1 MTTFEVEVVL
11 LDWGA
16 SARTG
21 HWIKLALPVPLTDG
35 HPFALFER
43 GAEHGQRFHM
53 TFTAIGNDEKP
64 MVNPDGGSTGNVSS
78 QSNPPPAQARGAA
91 EPAPPRPWE
100 SLSPSQQAGIKCGD
114 ADFARWIERLNGA
127 PSFRYDGQSCD
138 GPTMNWYVPDW
149 PAAYVRWYCGVQ
161 SRSEL
166 DTNPEA
172 AARWRELMRMYQ
184 ERSR

>member
-91 EPAPPRPWE
+91 EPATPRKRGRLEIEAYEMCRSAEFSEWCRF
-100 SLSPSQQAGIKCGD
+100 SSPRKRWNNEHVIASRMPNKE
-114 ADFARWIERLNGA
+114 WIETFPA
-127 PSFRYDGQSCD
+127 S
-138 GPTMNWYVPDW
+138 YVK
-149 PAAYVRWYCGVQ
+149 WYCGVNH
-161 SRSEL
+161 RHEI
-166 DTNPEA
+166 DTDPEA
-172 AARWRELMRMYQ
+172 AARWRELMRMFQ